1 MEKVLARGSRAV
13 VVAGSEERVEHLN
26 ALLWTYDDR
35 GFLPHGS
42 ARDGFAAEQ
51 PVYLTTEEENPNAA
65 TVLVLDSRLFHR
77 LTDHW
82 TLLRRSLDAT
92 ARRFALTGAAPSG
105 LPAAVLQKPVDELMS
120 QPVVTLPDD
129 ASLRTGLQ
137 VFTEHAFSSLP
148 LVDADGKLVPF
159 GASEWDGSL
168 IPGAPT
174 FVTGIGSG
182 TTYPDYKPAPFI
194 VASEYDGV
202 DMVTVVSGD
211 CRTPSLAR

>member
-1 MEKVLARGSRAV
+1 MA
-13 VVAGSEERVEHLN
+13 
-26 ALLWTYDDR
+26 
-35 GFLPHGS
+35 
-42 ARDGFAAEQ
+42 
-51 PVYLTTEEENPNAA
+51 AA
-65 TVLVLDSRLFHR
+65 TVLVRDSRLFHR

-148 LVDADGKLVPF
+148 LVDADGKLV
-159 GASEWDGSL
+159 AL
-168 IPGAPT
+168 AT
-174 FVTGIGSG
+174 
-182 TTYPDYKPAPFI
+182 
-194 VASEYDGV
+194 
-202 DMVTVVSGD
+202 
-211 CRTPSLAR
+211 RTDL